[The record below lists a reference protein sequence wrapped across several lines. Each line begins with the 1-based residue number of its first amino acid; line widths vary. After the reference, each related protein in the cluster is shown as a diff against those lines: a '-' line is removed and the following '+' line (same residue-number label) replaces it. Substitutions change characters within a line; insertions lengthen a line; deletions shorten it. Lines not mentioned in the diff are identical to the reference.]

1 MLHYFLLHPA
11 SKACWD
17 PEQHLCWKTH
27 LDENKRSQEM
37 IWGIS
42 SLLLFIIYLCTS
54 FLHQFWSIY
63 LPFFLSVIRI
73 LLRWITSCIF
83 AASALVSCCGS
94 NIPLDQV
101 APAKPRNKSHFYPDI
116 PVHYIF
122 SIDHCSKSICVTL
135 P

>member
-54 FLHQFWSIY
+54 FLHQFCSTIY
-63 LPFFLSVIRI
+63 LSSFQLSEYCFAESLLVFLLHQHLCHVV
-73 LLRWITSCIF
+73 
-83 AASALVSCCGS
+83 AV

-101 APAKPRNKSHFYPDI
+101 APAKPRNKSHFYPHI
-116 PVHYIF
+116 HYIF
-122 SIDHCSKSICVTL
+122 SIHHCSKSICVTL